1 MALKRVAL
9 EIGMGTAL
17 QSHDYTKAAIR
28 AISDA
33 LWHNSLSMAAA
44 FGFPREAMIVNVEVG
59 TQQPEAVDCEAVA
72 AVFPYGTI
80 TVKSVKGGLDIAKP
94 LDENGQDQGRTIMA
108 NAAVI
113 VSFDMEKGA
122 AS

>member
-1 MALKRVAL
+1 M
-9 EIGMGTAL
+9 
-17 QSHDYTKAAIR
+17 
-28 AISDA
+28 
-33 LWHNSLSMAAA
+33 
-44 FGFPREAMIVNVEVG
+44 
-59 TQQPEAVDCEAVA
+59 DCEAVA

-80 TVKSVKGGLDIAKP
+80 SVKSVKGGLDIAKP